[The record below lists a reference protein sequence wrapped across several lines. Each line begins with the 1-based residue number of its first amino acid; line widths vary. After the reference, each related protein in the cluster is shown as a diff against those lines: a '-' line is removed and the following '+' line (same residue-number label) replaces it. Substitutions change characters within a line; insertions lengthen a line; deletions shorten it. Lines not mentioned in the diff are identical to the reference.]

1 MDIDVTEPLEAPA
14 WAAELLRHLRQA
26 GPLTV
31 VALTERLQADYPDLI
46 AEQVERELRARCD
59 VHETAGG
66 WVSLLA
72 LADGAVLSHL
82 LSAEERQAGMLV
94 ADGDL
99 DLWARLA
106 DEGLPLVGGGM
117 VRTRWALSPQE
128 LPRSASSAL
137 AGPDGWLGA
146 FEDDTILT
154 LRLRRGAL
162 ELGTLAEQQA
172 DEDEKEVAK
181 RLETL
186 VEGCAGAA
194 LDALRAFADAA
205 GSDHA
210 GDGELADD
218 EEPGLPG
225 APIDDVLAGLLLAQ
239 PGLLDSPLP
248 PLGLLLTAAGLEMTH
263 GVVMLAGAPGDPD
276 EVEDLSAEEIRWFTL
291 ARGFLWTHEAERVS
305 AEELDRFLTVLTFSP
320 LVLERV
326 ADEVERNP
334 ADEALLEVARRAAAT
349 PVQRAAAALLAAR
362 AAEGDGRP
370 VEAEE
375 LVLEAL
381 GHDPDLEPALCDAAD
396 YAATRGDAAS
406 ADAHLRRAGAAP
418 DDGLRRALRPLLVSP
433 PRTTPRNSPCP
444 CGSGRKYKLC
454 CLRTPS
460 YPLSARA
467 QARYASI
474 ATYATRAASIDVA
487 REYVE
492 LAEPEAAMFALDL
505 AIFDGGVLDDYLDER
520 ADLLPDDERALV
532 ERWRPVPLAPYEVSA
547 VQPGVSVTMRP
558 LLGGDLVRLADR
570 SLSGSVRRLD
580 LLVARV
586 LDDGDG
592 PALLAHP
599 MGVDRLRRRAL
610 LELFDGGYEPWEV
623 AAFFGPQPPPV
634 LHNREGHP
642 LVQCTATYDI
652 PAAEAETAWSRLAA
666 ELEEGD
672 GPDQLL
678 ATGEL
683 DHGERVIRGSVHHAE
698 GRLELE
704 ANSVERLGDL
714 RQQVLAAAPGAELVS
729 ESIVPMQ
736 ELVAEHWRDPQARA
750 GRDAE
755 AGRSA
760 LSALGLPPDEEAA
773 LLEQIM
779 REYEQRWLDHK
790 LPALD
795 GRTPRQAAAE
805 GGSALA
811 ELHALLDDIQWQ
823 SDTTDRGMSAA
834 RIRRH
839 LGLADD

>member
-1 MDIDVTEPLEAPA
+1 MDTDVTEPLEAPA

-26 GPLTV
+26 GPLTA
-31 VALTERLQADYPDLI
+31 VALTERLRAHHPDLTT
-46 AEQVERELRARCD
+46 EQVERELRARCD
-59 VHETAGG
+59 VHETTDG

-82 LSAEERQAGMLV
+82 LSAEERQAGVLA

-106 DEGLPLVGGGM
+106 DEGLPLMGGGM

-137 AGPDGWLGA
+137 VGPDGWLEP

-154 LRLRRGAL
+154 LRLRGGVL
-162 ELGTLAEQQA
+162 ELGTLAEQPA
-172 DEDEKEVAK
+172 DKDEKKVAN
-181 RLETL
+181 RLQTV
-186 VEGCAGAA
+186 VEGCAAA
-194 LDALRAFADAA
+194 AVDALRAFADAA
-205 GSDHA
+205 GSDQA
-210 GDGELADD
+210 GDGELAD
-218 EEPGLPG
+218 EEPSDPG

-248 PLGLLLTAAGLEMTH
+248 PLGLLLTAAGLEVTH

-276 EVEDLSAEEIRWFTL
+276 EVADLSAEEIRWFTL
-291 ARGFLWTHEAERVS
+291 ARGFLWTHEADRVS

-334 ADEALLEVARRAAAT
+334 PDGALLEAARGAAST
-349 PVQRAAAALLAAR
+349 PIQRAAAALLTAR

-406 ADAHLRRAGAAP
+406 AEAHLRRAGAAP
-418 DDGLRRALRPLLVSP
+418 DDGLRHALRPLLVSP

-454 CLRTPS
+454 CLRNPS
-460 YPLSARA
+460 FPLSARA

-487 REYVE
+487 REYAE
-492 LAEPEAAMFALDL
+492 LAGPEAAMFALDL
-505 AIFDGGVLDDYLDER
+505 AIFEGGVLDDYLDER

-547 VQPGVSVTMRP
+547 VQPGVSVTIRP
-558 LLGGDLVRLADR
+558 LLDGEAVRLDDR
-570 SLSGSVRRLD
+570 SLSRGARRLD

-599 MGVDRLRRRAL
+599 LRVDRLRRRTL
-610 LELFDGGYEPWEV
+610 LELFDGGYESWEV
-623 AAFFGPQPPPV
+623 AAFFGPQPPPA
-634 LHNREGHP
+634 LQNREGHP
-642 LVQCTATYDI
+642 LVQSTATYDI
-652 PAAEAETAWSRLAA
+652 PEAEAGAAWSRLTA

-683 DHGERVIRGSVHHAE
+683 DDGERVIRGSVHRVK

-704 ANSVERLGDL
+704 ANSVERLAEL
-714 RQQVLAAAPGAELVS
+714 QQQVLATAPGAKLVS
-729 ESIVPMQ
+729 ETIVPMQ
-736 ELVAEHWRDPQARA
+736 ELLAERWRDSQA
-750 GRDAE
+750 GYDRDAE

-760 LSALGLPPDEEAA
+760 LPSLGIPPEAEAA
-773 LLEQIM
+773 LLEQAM

-811 ELHALLDDIQWQ
+811 ELRALLDDIQWQ
-823 SDTTDRGMSAA
+823 SDTAGSGMSAA